1 MEGRVERWRWD
12 QSAGVL
18 TAPDGRVEA
27 RGYSG
32 KGRGINNPALQAMR
46 AVGPI
51 PRGLWRIGAPR
62 TSQRTGPFV
71 MDLFPI
77 DATPADTV
85 HDATGRSAF
94 QIHGDRVSG
103 PPRSASSGCIILP
116 RAVREAI
123 WRSGVRVIEVVE

>member
-1 MEGRVERWRWD
+1 MWTWD
-12 QSAGVL
+12 QSAGAL
-18 TAPDGRVEA
+18 IRDGKTVS

-32 KGRGINNPALQAMR
+32 KGRGKNNPALQGVR
-46 AVGPI
+46 GVGPL
-51 PRGLWRIGAPR
+51 PRGRYRIGTPR

-94 QIHGDRVSG
+94 QVHGDRVNG
-103 PPRSASSGCIILP
+103 PPFSASSGCIILP
-116 RAVREAI
+116 RAVREQI
-123 WRSGVRVIEVVE
+123 WRSKDHVIEVVE